1 MSTLMA
7 RHLSGGG
14 DYVGIYCLH
23 YRRWNEKWASKLE
36 TNQHFCPPRTSSAP
50 WKWADLQFHGPVRPQ
65 LAGQHSQIQFRH
77 VSVAGCGSKIRQRG
91 PFCASDS
98 FGHNL
103 CVTSSIF
110 FSIAAASIR
119 SPAVRAT
126 PRCAAALPAECHRR
140 RGRGHDVRWRLVRGD
155 DAVRHQLLGYG
166 GAAGPVG
173 APGHAAPAAQGRAA
187 APGGVS
193 LRRPHEILDQQPEAG
208 VRRAALIQTPAQ
220 YWLIRKCLTKEKK
233 IVNQNAQFRKVK
245 I

>member
-1 MSTLMA
+1 MA

-14 DYVGIYCLH
+14 GLC
-23 YRRWNEKWASKLE
+23 WNLLPSLPQMKGKMGLKIRNKSAFLSAK
-36 TNQHFCPPRTSSAP
+36 NVFSSL
-50 WKWADLQFHGPVRPQ
+50 KMSRFYSSTFLFGLNLLDNTRKCTH
-65 LAGQHSQIQFRH
+65 IQFRR

-110 FSIAAASIR
+110 FSTAAASIR

-126 PRCAAALPAECHRR
+126 PRGAAALPAECHRR
-140 RGRGHDVRWRLVRGD
+140 RGRGHDVRRRLVRGD

-193 LRRPHEILDQQPEAG
+193 IRRPHEILDQQPEAG

-220 YWLIRKCLTKEKK
+220 Y
-233 IVNQNAQFRKVK
+233 
-245 I
+245 

>member
-1 MSTLMA
+1 MA

-14 DYVGIYCLH
+14 GLC
-23 YRRWNEKWASKLE
+23 WNLLPSL
-36 TNQHFCPPRTSSAP
+36 
-50 WKWADLQFHGPVRPQ
+50 PQ
-65 LAGQHSQIQFRH
+65 MKGKMGL
-77 VSVAGCGSKIRQRG
+77 KIRNKSVFLC

-110 FSIAAASIR
+110 FSTAAASIR

-126 PRCAAALPAECHRR
+126 PRGAAALPAECHRR
-140 RGRGHDVRWRLVRGD
+140 RGRGHDVRRRLVRGD

-220 YWLIRKCLTKEKK
+220 Y
-233 IVNQNAQFRKVK
+233 
-245 I
+245 